1 VSDQH
6 HRRDR
11 VRTSPAVSKEVV
23 SPSNNALD
31 VRCDHIVFPSDAINA
46 RSRLINSIALCEDGI
61 NDSMHHVVAN
71 VITTPTS
78 TSNIEHQTAYVRW
91 ADVSTVP
98 ANRSHH
104 NNQHRNALITPA
116 CNIIWQCSKLEHA
129 RHGTSSRRCRC
140 WLCQVESVTILR
152 DDKA

>member
-61 NDSMHHVVAN
+61 NDSMHHMVAN

-78 TSNIEHQTAYVRW
+78 TSNIEHQTAYAGLMCQQCQQIARITTTNIATHSSLQLVIQYGNVRNW
-91 ADVSTVP
+91 NMHATAPALADVG
-98 ANRSHH
+98 AGC
-104 NNQHRNALITPA
+104 A
-116 CNIIWQCSKLEHA
+116 K
-129 RHGTSSRRCRC
+129 
-140 WLCQVESVTILR
+140 
-152 DDKA
+152 